1 MPLVISISNTVSSD
15 GVLEGGARS
24 VTPPSGDFFI
34 ELEDGT
40 GFIALETALTDLLL
54 QEAAP

>member
-24 VTPPSGDFFI
+24 VTPPVADFFI
-34 ELEDGT
+34 ELEDSS
-40 GFIALETALTDLLL
+40 GFMELELSTDLMLLETA
-54 QEAAP
+54 P

>member
-34 ELEDGT
+34 ELEDSS
-40 GFIALETALTDLLL
+40 GFMELELSTDLMLLETA
-54 QEAAP
+54 P

>member
-24 VTPPSGDFFI
+24 VAPSADFFI
-34 ELEDGT
+34 ELEDSS
-40 GFIALETALTDLLL
+40 GFMELELSTDLMLLETA
-54 QEAAP
+54 P